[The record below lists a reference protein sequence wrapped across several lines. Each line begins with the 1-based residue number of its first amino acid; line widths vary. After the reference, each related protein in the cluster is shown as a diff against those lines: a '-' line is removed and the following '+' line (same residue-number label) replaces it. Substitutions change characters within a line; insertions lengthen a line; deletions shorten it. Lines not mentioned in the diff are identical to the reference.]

1 MSASRRERVASASRH
16 DGRVTVRPAELEDA
30 ASIAVVHV
38 RTWQDAYRGLM
49 PQDYLDNQSVERRR
63 EVWQRILTETDWPR
77 TGAFVA
83 ENGDGVIGFAHVGPA
98 RDADASEDVGEVDSI
113 YVLASAWGTGAGRA
127 LMTAA
132 VSTLRDARF
141 REATLWVLDTNV
153 RARRFYET
161 AGWAVDGI
169 ERTEELGGFPVREVR
184 YRRPLG

>member
-1 MSASRRERVASASRH
+1 
-16 DGRVTVRPAELEDA
+16 VTVRAAEPGDA
-30 ASIAVVHV
+30 ESIAVVHV

-63 EVWQRILTETDWPR
+63 EVWERILAEADWPR

-83 ENGDGVIGFAHVGPA
+83 ENSDGVVGFAHVGPA
-98 RDADASEDVGEVDSI
+98 RDEDAGGDVGEVNSI
-113 YVLASAWGTGAGRA
+113 YVLARAWGTGAGRA

-141 REATLWVLDTNV
+141 REATLWVLDTNT
-153 RARRFYET
+153 RARRFYEA
-161 AGWAVDGI
+161 AGWVVDGT
-169 ERTEELGGFPVREVR
+169 ERAEELRGFPVREVR